1 MRHCPISLPVHL
13 QDGALIQPPPAGI
26 TLNPLGLVGVCDC
39 HSGVLSDAGGK
50 RVCVE
55 QERVWAVPTYTS
67 PTSLCLRNVSSVRS
81 GGKGPPVAVCSA
93 LMAAAPPPF
102 M

>member
-1 MRHCPISLPVHL
+1 M
-13 QDGALIQPPPAGI
+13 QPPAAGI
-26 TLNPLGLVGVCDC
+26 TLNPLGLVGVCDY
-39 HSGVLSDAGGK
+39 HSGALSNAGGK

-55 QERVWAVPTYTS
+55 QERVWAVHTHPW